1 MMKTT
6 RDFRSHDL
14 RAPVLG
20 LTIPEAVL
28 LNADEV
34 IE

>member
-6 RDFRSHDL
+6 GIFDSHDL

-28 LNADEV
+28 VNADEV
-34 IE
+34 ME

>member
-1 MMKTT
+1 MLF
-6 RDFRSHDL
+6 DSHDL

-28 LNADEV
+28 VNADEV

>member
-1 MMKTT
+1 MK
-6 RDFRSHDL
+6 RCGIFDSHDL

-20 LTIPEAVL
+20 LTIPEAML
-28 LNADEV
+28 MHADEV

>member
-1 MMKTT
+1 LSIRTT
-6 RDFRSHDL
+6 C
-14 RAPVLG
+14 APVLG

-28 LNADEV
+28 VNDDEV